1 MNKFLIEKLYST
13 HYLTKDELVELISHL
28 NNEDKTL
35 LFNYSLDTKIKHY
48 GKKVYMRGL
57 IEFSNYCKQ
66 ECLYCGIRASNKN
79 IERYRL
85 SIEDILQCCKE
96 GYQLGYRTFVLQSG
110 EDFWYGEEK
119 LITIVEK
126 IKEMFP
132 DTAITLSIG
141 ERNREVYQKL
151 FEAGA
156 DRFLLRHETASKTLY
171 EKLHPTMSF
180 ESRRSTLKMLKEIGY
195 QIGAGFMVGLP
206 GQSASDLAEDL
217 LFLKELHP
225 DMIGIGPFIPHG
237 ETPLKNAVGGTLG
250 DTLAMVAL
258 ARLMIPDALLPAT
271 TALGTLDPNGR
282 EKAIQVGANVVMPN
296 LSPTKVRPL
305 YELYENKICTGDEP
319 AHCRGCIEQRIRS
332 TGMEVDLSRGDSL
345 QFQKKKLQ
353 YA

>member
-1 MNKFLIEKLYST
+1 MNKFLIENLYNT
-13 HYLTKDELVELISHL
+13 HYLTKGELVELISHL
-28 NNEDKTL
+28 NIEDKNL
-35 LFNYSLDTKIKHY
+35 LFKYSLDTKIKHY

-132 DTAITLSIG
+132 GTAITLSIG

-180 ESRRSTLKMLKEIGY
+180 ENRRSTLKMLKEIGY

-206 GQSASDLAEDL
+206 GQTASDLAEDL

-237 ETPLKNAVGGTLG
+237 ETPLKEAVGGTLE
-250 DTLAMVAL
+250 DTLVMIAL